1 MLSLFVYYKVPLD
14 EHAHCLSLVT
24 QFEQALQLKWPELV
38 MEIAQRPN
46 PSAEGLE
53 TWMEIYKHPAGL
65 TEEMMAA
72 IAQLAADMGLPPKRA
87 SEVFIP
93 VRR

>member
-1 MLSLFVYYKVPLD
+1 MLTLFVYYKVPLA
-14 EHAHCLSLVT
+14 EHDDCLSLVT
-24 QFEQALQLKWPELV
+24 QFEAALQLKWPELEI
-38 MEIAQRPN
+38 EIAQRPI

-53 TWMEIYKHPAGL
+53 TWMEIYRYPAGL
-65 TEEMMAA
+65 TEEMMAS
-72 IAQLAADMGLPPKRA
+72 IGQLATDLGLPPKRA

>member
-1 MLSLFVYYKVPLD
+1 MLTLFVYYKVPIE
-14 EHAHCLSLVT
+14 EHDDCLSLVT
-24 QFEQALQLKWPELV
+24 KFEKALALKWPELEV
-38 MEIAQRPN
+38 EIAQRPI
-46 PSAEGLE
+46 PSAEGVE

-65 TEEMMAA
+65 TEEIMAS
-72 IAQLAADMGLPPKRA
+72 IAQHAADMGLPPKRA

>member
-1 MLSLFVYYKVPLD
+1 MLTLFVYYKVPLA
-14 EHAHCLSLVT
+14 EHDNCLSLVT
-24 QFEQALQLKWPELV
+24 KFDAALQLKWPGL
-38 MEIAQRPN
+38 EIEISQRPT

-53 TWMEIYKHPAGL
+53 TWMEIYRHPAGL
-65 TEEMMAA
+65 TKEIMAS
-72 IAQLAADMGLPPKRA
+72 IAQLATDFGLPPKRA

>member
-1 MLSLFVYYKVPLD
+1 MLSLFVYYKVPLA
-14 EHAHCLSLVT
+14 EHAHCLSLVNKF
-24 QFEQALQLKWPELV
+24 QQALQLKWPALE
-38 MEIAQRPN
+38 MEMAQRPN

-65 TEEMMAA
+65 TEEVIAS

-93 VRR
+93 VRP

>member
-1 MLSLFVYYKVPLD
+1 MLTLFVYYKVPLA
-14 EHAHCLSLVT
+14 EHDDCLSLVNN
-24 QFEQALQLKWPELV
+24 FEAALQLKWPLLE

-53 TWMEIYKHPAGL
+53 TWMEIYRHPGGL
-65 TEEMMAA
+65 TEEIMAS
-72 IAQLAADMGLPPKRA
+72 IAQLATDMELPPKRA

>member
-1 MLSLFVYYKVPLD
+1 MLTLFVYYKVPVD
-14 EHAHCLSLVT
+14 EHAHCLALVNN
-24 QFEQALQLKWPELV
+24 FKAALQLKWPLLE

-53 TWMEIYKHPAGL
+53 TWMEIYRYHAGL
-65 TEEMMAA
+65 TEEIMAS
-72 IAQLAADMGLPPKRA
+72 IAQLATDLGLPPKRA

>member
-1 MLSLFVYYKVPLD
+1 MLTLFVYYKVPVD
-14 EHAHCLSLVT
+14 KHDHCLLLVNKL
-24 QFEQALQLKWPELV
+24 EQAMTSKWPGLE

-53 TWMEIYKHPAGL
+53 TWMEIYKHPTGL
-65 TEEMMAA
+65 TGEIMAS
-72 IAQLAADMGLPPKRA
+72 IAQLAIDIGLPPKRA

-93 VRR
+93 VRV

>member
-1 MLSLFVYYKVPLD
+1 MLSLFVYYKVPLA
-14 EHAHCLSLVT
+14 EHAHCLSLVD
-24 QFEQALQLKWPELV
+24 QFEKALKLKWPALE

-53 TWMEIYKHPAGL
+53 TWMEIYKHPTGL
-65 TEEMMAA
+65 TDEMMAA
-72 IAQLAADMGLPPKRA
+72 IAQLANDMGLPPKRA

>member
-1 MLSLFVYYKVPLD
+1 MLTLFVYYKVPVD
-14 EHAHCLSLVT
+14 EHAHCLALVNK
-24 QFEQALQLKWPELV
+24 FEQALQLKWPALEL
-38 MEIAQRPN
+38 EIAQCPI

-53 TWMEIYKHPAGL
+53 TWMEIYKHPGGL
-65 TEEMMAA
+65 TEEVIAS
-72 IAQLAADMGLPPKRA
+72 IAQLAADIGLPPKRA

>member
-1 MLSLFVYYKVPLD
+1 MLTLFVYYKVPLA
-14 EHAHCLSLVT
+14 EHDDCLLLVT
-24 QFEQALQLKWPELV
+24 KFEAALQSKWPGLEI
-38 MEIAQRPN
+38 EIAQRPI

-53 TWMEIYKHPAGL
+53 TWMEIYKHPVGL
-65 TEEMMAA
+65 TEEVIAS